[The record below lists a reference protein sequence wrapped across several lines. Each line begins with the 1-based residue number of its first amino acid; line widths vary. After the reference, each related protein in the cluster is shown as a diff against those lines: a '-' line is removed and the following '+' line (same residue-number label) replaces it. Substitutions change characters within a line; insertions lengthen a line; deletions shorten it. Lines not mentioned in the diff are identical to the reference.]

1 MANIGTL
8 YLYELKKI
16 LNRRIV
22 WVIGLV
28 ILSLCVFL
36 SPSDLIT
43 TSVSDGDTEI
53 SGFEAMK
60 INRDYARNLSGRTL
74 DDRLLG
80 EMQENCFEQNTEET
94 AAEAAAETT
103 RRTSTGGQVSVTA
116 GNAEGHEDGGIPQ
129 YAPIYSYVQE
139 ITEDRDLTQSI
150 DAGGLYAIREKA
162 VYGNRSD
169 QMLSDAEYGYWKNK
183 DSGIET
189 PFVYR
194 YADGWGDLWE
204 YAYTLNYLLFLLLA
218 VCLSGVFFEEY
229 SRKTDAIILCSK
241 NGKKQLY
248 FAKILAGATFS
259 MASAILIFGTALL
272 TSLLTYGADGF
283 GAALQIAFPL
293 SSWNVSVGE
302 SILVLFL
309 TFIIISLLYGSMVMF
324 LSETVK
330 NSVAVMAIPVGIM
343 FLTMMVDIPYQFRLA
358 SQVYDLLPTNLLV
371 KWALW
376 DDRLFS
382 VLGQYF
388 TNYQIAPMVYF
399 IAAFLLVIIGKTF
412 YQRHQVQAR

>member
-1 MANIGTL
+1 MGNIGTL
-8 YLYELKKI
+8 YLYELNKI

-22 WVIGLV
+22 WVIGLM
-28 ILSLCVFL
+28 ILSLCIFL
-36 SPSDLIT
+36 SASDLIA

-60 INRDYARNLSGRTL
+60 INRDYARNLSGKTL
-74 DDRLLG
+74 DGRLLE
-80 EMQENCFEQNTEET
+80 EMQENCFDESTEE
-94 AAEAAAETT
+94 AAETAAETT
-103 RRTSTGGQVSVTA
+103 RRTSTGGRVSVTV
-116 GNAEGHEDGGIPQ
+116 GNAEDHEDGGIPQ

-150 DAGGLYAIREKA
+150 DAGELYAIREKA

-183 DSGIET
+183 NSQIET

-194 YADGWGDLWE
+194 YADGWGNLWE

-218 VCLSGVFFEEY
+218 VCLSGVFSEEY

-248 FAKILAGATFS
+248 FAKLLAGATFS

-272 TSLLTYGADGF
+272 ASLLIYGADGF

-302 SILVLFL
+302 SVLVLLF
-309 TFIIISLLYGSMVMF
+309 TFIIISLLYGCMIMF

-330 NSVAVMAIPVGIM
+330 NSAAVMAIPVGIM
-343 FLTMMVDIPYQFRLA
+343 FLTMMVDVPYQFRLA
-358 SQVYDLLPTNLLV
+358 SQIYDFLPTNLLAA
-371 KWALW
+371 WELW

-382 VLGQYF
+382 VLGRYL
-388 TNYQIAPMVYF
+388 TNYQIAPVAYF

-412 YQRHQVQAR
+412 YQRHHVQAR